1 MRTMGV
7 RELRDSFSEVLRA
20 VEEAGEIVEVT
31 NHGRVVARLVPA
43 PGPQLV
49 QSEIAEI
56 IADIDSLAAQLGA
69 HWPKGV
75 TVQDALEDVRG

>member
-31 NHGRVVARLVPA
+31 NHGRVVARLVPVQ
-43 PGPQLV
+43 GPQLA

-69 HWPKGV
+69 RWPTGV
-75 TVQDALEDVRG
+75 TVQDALDDVRV